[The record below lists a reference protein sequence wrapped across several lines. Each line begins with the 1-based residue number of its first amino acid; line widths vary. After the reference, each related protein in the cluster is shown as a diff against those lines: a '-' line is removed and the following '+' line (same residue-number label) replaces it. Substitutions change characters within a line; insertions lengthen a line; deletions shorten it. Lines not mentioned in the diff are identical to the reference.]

1 LKLETLTMGKKY
13 IKYNFENLEIYN
25 LANDLVLEIYKITSH
40 FPKEEL
46 FGLISQIK
54 RAVISIV
61 LNIVEGSGRNSK
73 KDFSRFI
80 NQAIGS
86 LLEVKAALILAVKL
100 NYISNETGKEA
111 FLLIDKLFFKLLA
124 FKKALKTHE
133 A

>member
-1 LKLETLTMGKKY
+1 MKLETLTMGKKY

-40 FPKEEL
+40 FPREEL

-80 NQAIGS
+80 NFS
-86 LLEVKAALILAVKL
+86 R
-100 NYISNETGKEA
+100 
-111 FLLIDKLFFKLLA
+111 
-124 FKKALKTHE
+124 
-133 A
+133 

>member
-1 LKLETLTMGKKY
+1 MKLETLPMGKKY

-40 FPKEEL
+40 FPREEL

-80 NQAIGS
+80 NFS
-86 LLEVKAALILAVKL
+86 R
-100 NYISNETGKEA
+100 
-111 FLLIDKLFFKLLA
+111 
-124 FKKALKTHE
+124 
-133 A
+133 